1 MKKIAIIV
9 VFIAAGY
16 LVYQNFFNALPEEN
30 MMFTLNNC
38 ELCDIAKDLMDA
50 YEIEYTEYNV
60 EESDETFALF
70 KKYKGKTLPMLIIEG
85 ERIAPQDE
93 TFLHIA
99 FSGLFEPD
107 SHDVLVYT
115 ETGCG
120 WCKKT
125 IAFFQD
131 NDVEFSEYN
140 IRESPEYRS
149 EFEALGGVGVPFVVI
164 GDIPIAGYNLKAYRA
179 ALKQLDLI

>member
-1 MKKIAIIV
+1 MKNLAIIV
-9 VFIAAGY
+9 VIIAAGY
-16 LVYQNFFNALPEEN
+16 LAYQNVFNTLPEEN
-30 MMFTLNNC
+30 MIFTLNNC
-38 ELCDIAKDLMDA
+38 ELCDIAKDLLDA

-70 KKYKGKTLPMLIIEG
+70 KKYKGKTLPMLIIDG

-93 TFLHIA
+93 TFLQIA
-99 FSGLFEPD
+99 FSGLYEPD
-107 SHDVLVYT
+107 SREVVIYT

-120 WCKKT
+120 WCQKA
-125 IAFFQD
+125 IAFLED
-131 NDVEFSEYN
+131 NDIEFAEYN

-149 EFEALGGVGVPFVVI
+149 ELEALGGVGVPFVVI
-164 GDIPIAGYNLKAYRA
+164 GDIPIPGYNKEAYRA

>member
-30 MMFTLNNC
+30 LMFTLNNC

-85 ERIAPQDE
+85 ERIAPQD
-93 TFLHIA
+93 
-99 FSGLFEPD
+99 
-107 SHDVLVYT
+107 
-115 ETGCG
+115 
-120 WCKKT
+120 
-125 IAFFQD
+125 
-131 NDVEFSEYN
+131 
-140 IRESPEYRS
+140 
-149 EFEALGGVGVPFVVI
+149 
-164 GDIPIAGYNLKAYRA
+164 
-179 ALKQLDLI
+179 